1 MTVAEVITKIGR
13 IRQTMCCLQSI
24 SDRHKLKNGEAVTI
38 DDAID
43 ELDNYIFELESKIV
57 K

>member
-13 IRQTMCCLQSI
+13 IRQTMDCLQSI
-24 SDRHKLKNGEAVTI
+24 SDRHELKNGEAVTI

-43 ELDNYIFELESKIV
+43 ELDNYIIELESKIV